1 MAVVDEQHFLMTAV
15 VGEQHFLT
23 TAVVGKQHFLTT
35 AVIRERLPEIPDGGM
50 PEQER
55 KRSKSRRE
63 IASAMALASV
73 GIHEATRWKSNLAR
87 SQKIFRRNFMAR
99 GKRAQLLLSQAT
111 TA

>member
-1 MAVVDEQHFLMTAV
+1 MTAV
-15 VGEQHFLT
+15 VGE
-23 TAVVGKQHFLTT
+23 QHFLTT

-55 KRSKSRRE
+55 KHSKSRQE
-63 IASAMALASV
+63 IASATVLASV
-73 GIHEATRWKSNLAR
+73 GIHKATRWKSNLAC

-99 GKRAQLLLSQAT
+99 REWAQPLLSQAT

>member
-1 MAVVDEQHFLMTAV
+1 MAIVGEQHFPTMAV
-15 VGEQHFLT
+15 VGEQHFP
-23 TAVVGKQHFLTT
+23 TT
-35 AVIRERLPEIPDGGM
+35 AVIGERLPEIPDGGI

-55 KRSKSRRE
+55 KRAKSRQE
-63 IASAMALASV
+63 IASATVLASV

-99 GKRAQLLLSQAT
+99 GKRAQPLLSQAT

>member
-1 MAVVDEQHFLMTAV
+1 MAIVGEQHFPTMAV

-23 TAVVGKQHFLTT
+23 MAVVG
-35 AVIRERLPEIPDGGM
+35 ERLLEIPDGGM

-55 KRSKSRRE
+55 KRAKSRRE
-63 IASAMALASV
+63 IASAMVLASI

-99 GKRAQLLLSQAT
+99 GSQAT
-111 TA
+111 KA

>member
-1 MAVVDEQHFLMTAV
+1 MAV
-15 VGEQHFLT
+15 VGEQHFPTMAIVGEQHFPT
-23 TAVVGKQHFLTT
+23 TAIIG
-35 AVIRERLPEIPDGGM
+35 ERLPEIPNGGM

-55 KRSKSRRE
+55 KCAKSRQE
-63 IASAMALASV
+63 IASATVLASV

-99 GKRAQLLLSQAT
+99 GEQVQPLLSQAT